1 MLGVLF
7 VIMHWLDGEFP
18 TDCVRRALSAFP
30 GDHELRS
37 SGLLPV
43 EREKD
48 RIVEAVRGNQIV
60 AVKAQPGSGKTMCI
74 PDYLFE
80 LPDEKNRVLVMRF

>member
-1 MLGVLF
+1 MFSVVI

-18 TDCVRRALSAFP
+18 TDCVRRVLSAFP

-60 AVKAQPGSGKTMCI
+60 AVKAQPGSGKAMCI
-74 PDYLFE
+74 PE
-80 LPDEKNRVLVMRF
+80 